1 MSGLLL
7 FALGFLCG
15 AGLVL
20 ALRRN
25 SSARDLIAPPRA
37 APRPSAPP
45 PPRPSSHDVQID
57 AAPVTVHVHTEVH
70 SDDQIVDLIRRGRKI
85 EAIKHMRELTGMR
98 LSEAKDAVDAI
109 ERTLR

>member
-25 SSARDLIAPPRA
+25 SGARDLRGPPRI
-37 APRPSAPP
+37 APRPPPPAPP
-45 PPRPSSHDVQID
+45 HRVEID
-57 AAPVTVHVHTEVH
+57 GTPVTVHVRTEVS
-70 SDDQIVDLIRRGRKI
+70 SDDQILDLIRHGRKI
-85 EAIKHMRELTGMR
+85 EAIKRMRELTGMR
-98 LSEAKDAVDAI
+98 LSEAKDAVEAI
-109 ERTLR
+109 EQTRR

>member
-20 ALRRN
+20 ALRRD
-25 SSARDLIAPPRA
+25 SSARDLTGPPPRA
-37 APRPSAPP
+37 PS
-45 PPRPSSHDVQID
+45 PPRGARID
-57 AAPVTVHVHTEVH
+57 ATPLTVRVHTEIS
-70 SDDQIVDLIRRGRKI
+70 SDDQILDLIRRGQKI
-85 EAIKHMRELTGMR
+85 QAIKRMRELTGMG
-98 LSEAKDAVDAI
+98 LAESKDAVEAI

>member
-20 ALRRN
+20 ALRRD
-25 SSARDLIAPPRA
+25 SGARDLTGPPPRA
-37 APRPSAPP
+37 PSP
-45 PPRPSSHDVQID
+45 PPRASVDVAAVRVSSD
-57 AAPVTVHVHTEVH
+57 AH
-70 SDDQIVDLIRRGRKI
+70 SDDQILAMIRRGDKI
-85 EAIKHMRELTGMR
+85 QAIKRMRDLTGMG
-98 LSEAKDAVDAI
+98 LAESKDAVEAI

>member
-20 ALRRN
+20 ALRRG
-25 SSARDLIAPPRA
+25 SDARVLTGPPRI
-37 APRPSAPP
+37 APP
-45 PPRPSSHDVQID
+45 PPVQSPSEGRPATTQTTLHIHSETIKD
-57 AAPVTVHVHTEVH
+57 TE
-70 SDDQIVDLIRRGRKI
+70 ILDLIRRGRKI
-85 EAIKHMRELTGMR
+85 EAIKRMRDLTGMR
-98 LSEAKDAVDAI
+98 LAEAKDAVETI

>member
-20 ALRRN
+20 ALRRD
-25 SSARDLIAPPRA
+25 SGHPRDLTG
-37 APRPSAPP
+37 PP
-45 PPRPSSHDVQID
+45 PPTSSRPRTAQID
-57 AAPVTVHVHTEVH
+57 TAPVTVHVHADVH
-70 SDDQIVDLIRRGRKI
+70 GDDQILDMIRRGRKI
-85 EAIKHMRELTGMR
+85 EAIKRMRDLTGMG
-98 LSEAKDAVDAI
+98 LAEAKNAVEAI

>member
-20 ALRRN
+20 ALRKG
-25 SSARDLIAPPRA
+25 SGARDLMGPPPRA
-37 APRPSAPP
+37 PS
-45 PPRPSSHDVQID
+45 PPRGVQID
-57 AAPVTVHVHTEVH
+57 ATPLTVQVHTEVH
-70 SDDQIVDLIRRGRKI
+70 GDDQILDLIRRGRKI
-85 EAIKHMRELTGMR
+85 EAIKRMRELTGMG
-98 LSEAKDAVDAI
+98 LAESKDAVEAI

>member
-20 ALRRN
+20 ALRKG
-25 SSARDLIAPPRA
+25 SGARDLTG
-37 APRPSAPP
+37 P
-45 PPRPSSHDVQID
+45 PPRTPSPPRPAPID
-57 AAPVTVHVHTEVH
+57 TGPVTVQVHTDVH
-70 SDDQIVDLIRRGRKI
+70 SDDQILDLIRRGRKI
-85 EAIKHMRELTGMR
+85 EAIKRMRDLTGMR
-98 LSEAKDAVDAI
+98 LAEAKDAVEAI